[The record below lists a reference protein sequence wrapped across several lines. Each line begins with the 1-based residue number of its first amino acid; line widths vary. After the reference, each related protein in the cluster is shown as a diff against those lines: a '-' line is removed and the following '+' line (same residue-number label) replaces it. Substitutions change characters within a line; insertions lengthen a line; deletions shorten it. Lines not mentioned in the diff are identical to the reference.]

1 MYFRSDVLLLADV
14 FENFPKMCL
23 EIYKL
28 DPIKFISVPGLVWQA
43 ALKKKQV
50 ELDLLTDVDML
61 LMIEKVIRGGI
72 CNAIH
77 RYAKASNK
85 YISDY
90 KDENKES
97 SFVINGTLITCMVGQ
112 KLSTFRFEWVED
124 ISKLTKD
131 FIKNYDGKMK

>member
-1 MYFRSDVLLLADV
+1 MYFRSDILLLADV

-85 YISDY
+85 YMSDY

-131 FIKNYDGKMK
+131 FTKNYDGKMK

>member
-85 YISDY
+85 YMSDY

>member
-1 MYFRSDVLLLADV
+1 MYFRSDILLLADV

-85 YISDY
+85 YMSDY

>member
-1 MYFRSDVLLLADV
+1 MYFRSDVLFLADV

-85 YISDY
+85 YMSDY

-97 SFVINGTLITCMVGQ
+97 SFVINGTLIACMVGQ

-131 FIKNYDGKMK
+131 FIKNYDGK

>member
-1 MYFRSDVLLLADV
+1 MVGSF
-14 FENFPKMCL
+14 
-23 EIYKL
+23 
-28 DPIKFISVPGLVWQA
+28 
-43 ALKKKQV
+43 KKKQV

-61 LMIEKVIRGGI
+61 LMIEKVIREGI

-77 RYAKASNK
+77 RYAKASSK
-85 YISDY
+85 YMSDY

-97 SFVINGTLITCMVGQ
+97 LFLINGTLITCMVRQ

-124 ISKLTKD
+124 ISKFTKD

>member
-85 YISDY
+85 YMSYY
-90 KDENKES
+90 KDENEES

-131 FIKNYDGKMK
+131 FTKNYDGKMK

>member
-85 YISDY
+85 YMSDY

-131 FIKNYDGKMK
+131 FTKNYDGKMK

>member
-1 MYFRSDVLLLADV
+1 MYFRSDVLLLPDV

-85 YISDY
+85 YMSDY

-131 FIKNYDGKMK
+131 FTKNYDGKMK

>member
-85 YISDY
+85 YMSDY
-90 KDENKES
+90 KDENEES

-131 FIKNYDGKMK
+131 FTKNYDGKMK

>member
-50 ELDLLTDVDML
+50 ELDLLTDVEML

-85 YISDY
+85 YMSDY
-90 KDENKES
+90 KDENKKS

>member
-85 YISDY
+85 YMSDY

-131 FIKNYDGKMK
+131 FIKNYDGK

>member
-85 YISDY
+85 YMSDY
-90 KDENKES
+90 KDENEES

>member
-85 YISDY
+85 YMSDY
-90 KDENKES
+90 KDENKKS

-131 FIKNYDGKMK
+131 FIKNYDGK

>member
-1 MYFRSDVLLLADV
+1 MYLRSDVLLPADV
-14 FENFPKMCL
+14 FENFRKMCL
-23 EIYKL
+23 KTYKL
-28 DPIKFISVPGLVWQA
+28 DTIKFISVRGLAWQT
-43 ALKKKQV
+43 ALKKTHV

>member
-1 MYFRSDVLLLADV
+1 MVGSF
-14 FENFPKMCL
+14 
-23 EIYKL
+23 
-28 DPIKFISVPGLVWQA
+28 
-43 ALKKKQV
+43 KKKQV

-85 YISDY
+85 YMSDY

-97 SFVINGTLITCMVGQ
+97 SFLINGTLITCMVGQ

-124 ISKLTKD
+124 VSKFAKD
-131 FIKNYDGKMK
+131 LIKNYDGKMK

>member
-1 MYFRSDVLLLADV
+1 MYFRSDVLLLPDV

-85 YISDY
+85 YMSDY

>member
-85 YISDY
+85 YMSDY
-90 KDENKES
+90 KDENEES

-131 FIKNYDGKMK
+131 FIKNYDGK

>member
-85 YISDY
+85 YMSDD

-97 SFVINGTLITCMVGQ
+97 SFVVNGTLITCMVGQ

-131 FIKNYDGKMK
+131 FIKNYDGK

>member
-50 ELDLLTDVDML
+50 ELDLLTDVEML

-85 YISDY
+85 YMSDY
-90 KDENKES
+90 KDENKKS

-131 FIKNYDGKMK
+131 FIKNYDGK

>member
-1 MYFRSDVLLLADV
+1 MAGSF
-14 FENFPKMCL
+14 
-23 EIYKL
+23 
-28 DPIKFISVPGLVWQA
+28 
-43 ALKKKQV
+43 KKKQV
-50 ELDLLTDVDML
+50 ELDLLTDVEMI

-85 YISDY
+85 YMSDD

-97 SFVINGTLITCMVGQ
+97 SFVVNGTLITCKVGQ

-131 FIKNYDGKMK
+131 FIKNYDGK

>member
-1 MYFRSDVLLLADV
+1 MAGSF
-14 FENFPKMCL
+14 
-23 EIYKL
+23 
-28 DPIKFISVPGLVWQA
+28 
-43 ALKKKQV
+43 KKKQV
-50 ELDLLTDVDML
+50 ELDLLTDVEML

-85 YISDY
+85 YMSDY

-131 FIKNYDGKMK
+131 FTKNYDGKMK

>member
-1 MYFRSDVLLLADV
+1 
-14 FENFPKMCL
+14 MCL

-85 YISDY
+85 YMSDY

-131 FIKNYDGKMK
+131 FIKNYDGK

>member
-14 FENFPKMCL
+14 FENFPRMCL

-85 YISDY
+85 YMSDD

-97 SFVINGTLITCMVGQ
+97 SFVVNGTLITCMVGQ

>member
-50 ELDLLTDVDML
+50 ELDLLTDVEMI

-85 YISDY
+85 YMSDD

-97 SFVINGTLITCMVGQ
+97 SFVVNGTLITCMVGQ

-131 FIKNYDGKMK
+131 FTKNYDGKMK